1 MKGYIHSFETFGT
14 VDGPGTRFVLFL
26 KGCPMRCLYCHNP
39 DTWTMDG
46 ATMMDPIEVV
56 NEVKKYRNYYRNG
69 GVTISGGEPLLQ
81 IDFLIELCKELKKE
95 QFHVAVDTSGITFDY
110 EIEASMKKFDE
121 LIKYVDLFML
131 DIKHIDNEEHLK
143 LTSQSN
149 KNIKAFARYLDSH
162 DKTMWIRHVLVPG
175 ITTKEDS
182 LRRTKEFIDS
192 LKNVEN
198 VEVLPYHTLGVSK
211 YEKLG
216 LEYKLKGV
224 EPPTPEQV
232 KHAREVLTLK

>member
-14 VDGPGTRFVLFL
+14 VDGPGIRFVLFL

-46 ATMMDPIEVV
+46 ATLMEPTEIV
-56 NEVKKYRNYYRNG
+56 NEVKKYRNYYKNG

-81 IDFLIELCKELKKE
+81 MDFLIELVKELKKE
-95 QFHVAVDTSGITFDY
+95 QFHVAIDTSGITFDDKN
-110 EIEASMKKFDE
+110 EESMRKFDE

-131 DIKHIDNEEHLK
+131 DIKHVDEKEHIK
-143 LTSQSN
+143 LTSHSN
-149 KNIKAFARYLDSH
+149 SHIKSFAHYLDSH
-162 DKTMWIRHVLVPG
+162 GKTMWIRHVLVPG

-182 LRRTKEFIDS
+182 LQRTRDFIRT
-192 LKNVEN
+192 LKHVER

-224 EPPTPEQV
+224 EPPTKEQIE
-232 KHAREVLTLK
+232 HAREVLTLK